1 VTKTRSPPDEPSG
14 ELGRLDLAGEVYDL
28 FVDICPVVLAVTLAE
43 ATIRPH
49 ETSIAGFRARC
60 YPDSGFAIE

>member
-1 VTKTRSPPDEPSG
+1 
-14 ELGRLDLAGEVYDL
+14 L